1 MLIIQFTLVQFV
13 DLPVTT
19 ILRGTTCTLD
29 LDEVLYILIKRL
41 LLHVYT
47 TKCIWNEAVI
57 ITKQSL

>member
-1 MLIIQFTLVQFV
+1 MLIIQFTLVLFV

-19 ILRGTTCTLD
+19 ILPGTTCTLD

-47 TKCIWNEAVI
+47 TKCI
-57 ITKQSL
+57 